1 MVVLGWCLYVACFTL
16 GTYKDQFGHY
26 LCFFFLCFN
35 DILMLQ
41 NVRALFTRSSPHQTH
56 IPFAVVVQR
65 GGPSQSVHLCLPAN
79 FVRIC
84 PIFYTRD
91 GSGFMNDLVI
101 PVLVV
106 FIVNKVVNGC
116 VCFTIQ

>member
-1 MVVLGWCLYVACFTL
+1 MFSVV
-16 GTYKDQFGHY
+16 
-26 LCFFFLCFN
+26 N
-35 DILMLQ
+35 DVFI
-41 NVRALFTRSSPHQTH
+41 VTECPRATCTSSLHPTH

-84 PIFYTRD
+84 AIFYTRD

-106 FIVNKVVNGC
+106 FIVNKL
-116 VCFTIQ
+116 